1 MTGPVLQ
8 GSSVKAASAAELR
21 FRLDYPLAPSRGV
34 RVVALDSGAELMIR
48 KVAETPWAKA
58 KFFVAETAISTQG
71 MQGGPVEVV
80 FRGLDGTVAWLND
93 ELEDVDSIIMVASSD
108 YGSEAAAT
116 IAAAC
121 AVRGIMTAG
130 LVLGEN
136 TELTVSGLRPYAQ
149 VLLVPA
155 DESDMEALL
164 MALRA

>member
-1 MTGPVLQ
+1 
-8 GSSVKAASAAELR
+8 
-21 FRLDYPLAPSRGV
+21 
-34 RVVALDSGAELMIR
+34 
-48 KVAETPWAKA
+48 
-58 KFFVAETAISTQG
+58 

-80 FRGLDGTVAWLND
+80 FRGFDGAVASLND
-93 ELEDVDSIIMVASSD
+93 ELVDVDSTIMVASSD

-136 TELTVSGLRPYAQ
+136 TELTVSVLRPYAQ

-155 DESDMEALL
+155 DESDLEALL